1 MGNIKWTLTVKR
13 TLRSI
18 KGEEIDTLEHYHFDN
33 MEDASD
39 AQFTID
45 KVGAWDE
52 LNDNG
57 SGVSCFTVSLEPTT
71 QE

>member
-1 MGNIKWTLTVKR
+1 
-13 TLRSI
+13 
-18 KGEEIDTLEHYHFDN
+18 

-52 LNDNG
+52 LNDDG
-57 SGVSCFTVSLEPTT
+57 SGVSYFTVSLEPTT
-71 QE
+71 ED